1 MGQVIAIKEATRVA
15 SGDSVLVFID
25 ECYAR
30 LNAVPGF
37 IMRPGQKD
45 LSYAMCKAMV
55 AGEPLA
61 AEAPT
66 GTGKTLA
73 YLIGAIAAAEK
84 LRTTKDIPIVVATAT
99 VGLQSQILTGDLPRL
114 VQAGILGEN
123 DAVLA
128 KGRGR
133 YFCIESAERLTS
145 GGEGTPQV
153 DFFDEEGNK
162 AAESLTDIHEL
173 LAQWRGHAWTGDR
186 DSYTKAVGAAS
197 WARVGASSS
206 TCLGHKCD
214 HYNTC
219 PFFNARRALSSAKI
233 IIANHDLVLSDL
245 AMARDGID
253 PLFSGGRYLVV
264 FDEAHHLPDKA
275 LEAGSA
281 SFEIEPLLLELPKML
296 GFSRAWQRHV
306 DLSKL
311 FEKQKLYASDFDP
324 SPLTNAL
331 ETVQEEAKYI
341 DVEEETLQARFERGE
356 VPESLAKALNLAAGH
371 SASLLKAI
379 QDAGQALRQSNLADK
394 HAALKPVMA
403 DLLYQLAGMNSILSG
418 LNKALTLL
426 TGATRAVRWLF
437 KSEELT
443 SLHSSPLEGAEVLR
457 DLLWGNERAIVG
469 MVSATLQDFDG
480 FDRFKDRSGA
490 PDSLRTMALPHIF
503 PYRENTLYL
512 VEMQHSPR
520 QEEKIGYLNELNASM
535 PGFID
540 PEEGTLILFPSRSMM
555 KAVVPTL
562 RKHFGGRVLCQG
574 DLGVKELIKEHKTRI
589 AANRGSILCGL
600 ATLAEGLD
608 LPGDQCTH
616 VIICA
621 LPFTV
626 PTSPV
631 EQELQEML
639 GREYFAKRAMPDALV
654 KLVQMVGRLMRRE
667 TDRGRITVFDK
678 RLLFTKW
685 GLKML
690 GAIPAF
696 KRQRVYPECPPPR
709 IVRSSSV

>member
-15 SGDSVLVFID
+15 AGDPVLTYID

-30 LNAVPGF
+30 LCALPDFV
-37 IMRPGQKD
+37 MRPGQKD
-45 LSYAMCKAMV
+45 LSIAMCKAMV

-73 YLIGAIAAAEK
+73 YLIGAIAAAEA
-84 LRTTKDIPIVVATAT
+84 LRTTKDIPIVIATAT

-114 VQAGILGEN
+114 WQAKIIGEN
-123 DAVLA
+123 DAALA

-133 YFCIESAERLTS
+133 YFCVESADRILKDGAPTA
-145 GGEGTPQV
+145 QV
-153 DFFDEEGNK
+153 DFFDDNRNK
-162 AAESLTDIHEL
+162 EAASMSEVHEMFT
-173 LAQWRGHAWTGDR
+173 QWTGHTWTGDR
-186 DSYTKAVGAAS
+186 DSYTRPVSAAS
-197 WARVGASSS
+197 WAPVAASSA

-219 PFFNARRALSSAKI
+219 PFFAARRVLSSARI

-245 AMARDGID
+245 AMAKQGLD

-275 LEAGSA
+275 LEAGA
-281 SFEIEPLLLELPKML
+281 GHFEIQPLLDEFPKML
-296 GFSRAWQRHV
+296 GFSRTWGRHV

-311 FEKQKLYASDFDP
+311 FEKAKLGAGDFDP
-324 SPLTNAL
+324 GALLNAL
-331 ETVQEEAKYI
+331 STVQAEASYLEV
-341 DVEEETLQARFERGE
+341 DEETLQLRFEHGV
-356 VPESLAKALNLAAGH
+356 VPAAMAKALELAH
-371 SASLLKAI
+371 ISCDSLLKAV
-379 QDAGQALRQSNLADK
+379 QDAGQALRQTNLPDK
-394 HAALKPVMA
+394 HPALKPVIS
-403 DLLYQLAGMNSILSG
+403 DLLYQLAGMGSMLSK
-418 LNKALTLL
+418 LNKALALL
-426 TGATRAVRWLF
+426 TGTTRAVRWLF
-437 KSEELT
+437 RSEAST

-457 DLLWGNERAIVG
+457 DLLWNNERAVVG
-469 MVSATLQDFDG
+469 MVSATLQDFEG
-480 FDRFKDRSGA
+480 FDRFKARSGA
-490 PDSLRTMALPHIF
+490 PSNTRTMALPHIF

-512 VEMQHSPR
+512 VEMQNSPR
-520 QEEKIGYLNELNASM
+520 QDEKEGFLKELSQYM
-535 PGFID
+535 PGFINPD
-540 PEEGTLILFPSRSMM
+540 EGTLVLFPSVSMM
-555 KAVVPTL
+555 REVVPSL
-562 RKHFGGRVLCQG
+562 RRSFGGRVLCQG
-574 DLGVKELIKEHKTRI
+574 ERGVKELIREHKARI
-589 AANRGSILCGL
+589 SDKRGSILCGL

-631 EQELQEML
+631 EQELQEVL
-639 GREYFAKRAMPDALV
+639 GRDYFGKKAMPDALV

-667 TDRGRITVFDK
+667 SDRGRITVFDK

-690 GAIPAF
+690 NAVPGF
-696 KRQRVYPECPPPR
+696 RRQRVYPESPPKLGNSP
-709 IVRSSSV
+709 S